1 MKFSKNLR
9 QRLSQSPVGKLRGK
23 LSRSPAPAAIAEEV
37 GGGALG
43 QSVAEGDVE
52 KGVKFVEKD
61 GSMSWLKAKIT
72 SSPDDRSAKK
82 RRLKDR
88 LPTPKLVLKPKEEVK
103 GVRRIRDA
111 DQAISWKGEAFKLES
126 AASFPEVSRSV
137 TLPRKYS
144 KSSGEADDAILRT
157 FSSTKELKAA
167 PKGRAKIRASNSLND
182 VSCSSQPPMKPPRT
196 FQNRPPWRN

>member
-37 GGGALG
+37 GGSTLG

-72 SSPDDRSAKK
+72 SSPGSSAKK

-157 FSSTKELKAA
+157 FSSTK
-167 PKGRAKIRASNSLND
+167 GRAKIRASNSLND